1 MDTTTILKQSL
12 LFSGLALE
20 DLQEVAAIVARRTF
34 VKGESLFSDGEPATG
49 FYLLAEGSIKLCK
62 VSPDGK
68 EKVLHFAHSGET
80 FAEAAF
86 FGDGKYPAEAKAM
99 EKGEAL
105 FFPREA
111 FMGLLERNPRFSLN
125 LIISLSLLLRRF
137 ARQIEEL
144 SFAEVP
150 ARLAAYLVE
159 LAAKKST
166 SFQGK
171 TYLDLDMKKGEL
183 ASRLGTVSE
192 TLSRTFRKLKEDGIL
207 EVEGNRF
214 TIFDLERLKGLAS
227 FRATPNEKAGSSTGK
242 NRLATE

>member
-1 MDTTTILKQSL
+1 MEIIQVLKKSL
-12 LFSGLALE
+12 LFSGLDEENLA
-20 DLQEVAAIVARRTF
+20 EVAAITAKRAF
-34 VKGESLFSDGEPATG
+34 AKGEALFNEGEKATG
-49 FYLLAEGSIKLCK
+49 FYLLAAGSVKLCK

-68 EKVLHFAHSGET
+68 EKVLHFAHPGET

-86 FGDGKYPAEAKAM
+86 FGDGRYPADARTLEN
-99 EKGEAL
+99 GSAL

-125 LIISLSLLLRRF
+125 LIVSLSQLLRRF

-150 ARLAAYLVE
+150 ARLAAYLIE
-159 LAAKKST
+159 LAEKKST
-166 SFQGK
+166 TFQGK

-192 TLSRTFRKLKEDGIL
+192 TLSRTFKKLKEEGVID
-207 EVEGNRF
+207 VEGSRV
-214 TIFDLERLKGLAS
+214 TIFDMARLKKLA
-227 FRATPNEKAGSSTGK
+227 GK
-242 NRLATE
+242 

>member
-1 MDTTTILKQSL
+1 METTQILKKSL
-12 LFSGLALE
+12 LFSGLE
-20 DLQEVAAIVARRTF
+20 DEHLAEVAAIVVKRPFA
-34 VKGESLFSDGEPATG
+34 KGESLFSDGEVANG
-49 FYLLAEGSIKLCK
+49 FYLLAEGSMKLCK
-62 VSPDGK
+62 VSPDGR
-68 EKVLHFAHSGET
+68 EKVLHFVHPNET

-86 FGDGKYPAEAKAM
+86 FGDGKYPAEAKAL

-125 LIISLSLLLRRF
+125 LIVSLSLLLRRF

-144 SFAEVP
+144 SFADVP

-166 SFQGK
+166 TFQGT
-171 TYLDLDMKKGEL
+171 TYIDLEMKKGEL

-192 TLSRTFRKLKEDGIL
+192 TLSRTFRKMKEEGLIEVDGGR
-207 EVEGNRF
+207 VVV
-214 TIFDLERLKGLAS
+214 FDMERLKGLA
-227 FRATPNEKAGSSTGK
+227 GK
-242 NRLATE
+242 QS

>member
-1 MDTTTILKQSL
+1 METTQILKKSL
-12 LFSGLALE
+12 LFSGLE
-20 DLQEVAAIVARRTF
+20 DEHLAEVAAIVVKRPFA
-34 VKGESLFSDGEPATG
+34 KGESLFSDGEVANG
-49 FYLLAEGSIKLCK
+49 FYLLAEGSMKLCK
-62 VSPDGK
+62 VSPDGR
-68 EKVLHFAHSGET
+68 EKVLHFVHPNET

-86 FGDGKYPAEAKAM
+86 FGDGKYPAEAKAL

-144 SFAEVP
+144 SFADVP

-166 SFQGK
+166 TFQGT
-171 TYLDLDMKKGEL
+171 TYIDLDMKKGEL

-192 TLSRTFRKLKEDGIL
+192 TLSRTFRKMKEEGLIEVDGAR
-207 EVEGNRF
+207 VVV
-214 TIFDLERLKGLAS
+214 FDMERLKGLA
-227 FRATPNEKAGSSTGK
+227 GK
-242 NRLATE
+242 QP

>member
-1 MDTTTILKQSL
+1 METKDILKKSL
-12 LFSGLALE
+12 LFSGLDDEHLA
-20 DLQEVAAIVARRTF
+20 EVAAIVVKRPFA
-34 VKGESLFSDGEPATG
+34 KGESLFSEGEVANG
-49 FYLLAEGSIKLCK
+49 FYLLAEGSMKLCK
-62 VSPDGK
+62 MSPDGR
-68 EKVLHFAHSGET
+68 EKVLHFVHPAET

-86 FGDGKYPAEAKAM
+86 FGDGKYPAEAKAL

-125 LIISLSLLLRRF
+125 LIVSLSLLLRRF

-144 SFAEVP
+144 SFADVP

-166 SFQGK
+166 TFQGT
-171 TYLDLDMKKGEL
+171 TYIDLDMKKGEL

-192 TLSRTFRKLKEDGIL
+192 TLSRTFRKMKEEGLIEVDGGR
-207 EVEGNRF
+207 VVV
-214 TIFDLERLKGLAS
+214 FDIERLK
-227 FRATPNEKAGSSTGK
+227 EVAGKQS
-242 NRLATE
+242 

>member
-1 MDTTTILKQSL
+1 METTAILKKSL
-12 LFSGLALE
+12 LFSGLDDENLM
-20 DLQEVAAIVARRTF
+20 EVAVIASRRTF
-34 VKGESLFSDGEPATG
+34 VKGESLFAEGEPAAG
-49 FYLLAEGSIKLCK
+49 FYLLAKGGVKLCK
-62 VSPDGK
+62 VSPDGR
-68 EKVLHFAHSGET
+68 EKVLHFVHAGET

-86 FGDGKYPAEAKAM
+86 FGDGKYPAEAKAV
-99 EKGEAL
+99 EGGEVL

-125 LIISLSLLLRRF
+125 LIISLSLSLRRF

-150 ARLAAYLVE
+150 ARLAAYLIE
-159 LAAKKST
+159 LAERKST

-192 TLSRTFRKLKEDGIL
+192 TLSRSFKKLKDEGVIEVDGSRVIIHS
-207 EVEGNRF
+207 VEQ
-214 TIFDLERLKGLAS
+214 LK
-227 FRATPNEKAGSSTGK
+227 
-242 NRLATE
+242 RLAGR

>member
-1 MDTTTILKQSL
+1 METTDILKKSL
-12 LFSGLALE
+12 LFSGLDDE
-20 DLQEVAAIVARRTF
+20 HLQQVAAIAAKRSFT
-34 VKGESLFSDGEPATG
+34 KGETLFVEGDTANG
-49 FYLLAEGSIKLCK
+49 FYLLATGGMKLCK
-62 VSPDGK
+62 VSPDGR
-68 EKVLHFAHSGET
+68 EKVLHFVHPGET

-86 FGDGKYPAEAKAM
+86 FGDGRYPAEARAI

-125 LIISLSLLLRRF
+125 LIVSLSLLLRRF

-150 ARLAAYLVE
+150 NRLAAYLLE
-159 LAAKKST
+159 LADRKST
-166 SFQGK
+166 TFQWK

-192 TLSRTFRKLKEDGIL
+192 TLSRTFRKLKEEGVID
-207 EVEGNRF
+207 VEGSRV
-214 TIFDLERLKGLAS
+214 IILDRPRLLAL
-227 FRATPNEKAGSSTGK
+227 AG
-242 NRLATE
+242 R